1 MSDDADLAGL
11 EAERARL
18 YAELSGTGD
27 FRRGRLS
34 AVFRKCGKP
43 NCRCAQPGDRG
54 HGPQWN
60 WVWWAGG
67 KTVTVHPRPG
77 PELEKAQ
84 RESAQWER
92 FRELTG
98 RIEAVNEAICDAA
111 AWRYAILARRPL
123 TRRGKKGRLS
133 QELARRLAAEAAA
146 EVTRLA
152 AAAAA
157 SIGGGGGLERAWRTG
172 EDCRSWLVSWPR
184 CAGLPD
190 RSIRSGGRGSSCH
203 GNTVTARVRR
213 RQVSLC
219 ASTR

>member
-1 MSDDADLAGL
+1 VSDDADLAGL

-98 RIEAVNEAICDAA
+98 RIEAVNEAICDA
-111 AWRYAILARRPL
+111 RPAL
-123 TRRGKKGRLS
+123 RDPGAPAPDPEGQK
-133 QELARRLAAEAAA
+133 
-146 EVTRLA
+146 
-152 AAAAA
+152 
-157 SIGGGGGLERAWRTG
+157 GGGSARN
-172 EDCRSWLVSWPR
+172 S
-184 CAGLPD
+184 
-190 RSIRSGGRGSSCH
+190 RSGSRP
-203 GNTVTARVRR
+203 RPPRR
-213 RQVSLC
+213 
-219 ASTR
+219 